1 MTDQTTKPFQWG
13 ILGPGKIAG
22 AFAHGLNEAKGAGIA
37 AVGSRDAGR
46 AEAFAAEYGVTRA
59 YGSYEELVADPDV
72 EAVYVAS
79 PHSEHEAHTLL
90 CLEAGKHVLCEKA
103 FALNAV
109 QSERMI
115 ACAADRGLVLREALW
130 TRFLPAV
137 VRAREL
143 VEAGTIGEVRLSQA
157 DFGFRAEFDPASRL
171 FAPELAG
178 GTLLDLGIYP
188 LQLAF
193 LICGEPVEILT
204 AANLGRTGV
213 DEETAIILRHAGG
226 ALSVM
231 ACSFTVN
238 TPREATIIGT
248 KGRITLR
255 HPWWGATRFS
265 LLVGDGPEE
274 DFEYPNRGGGYTY
287 EAEAF
292 MDLIRTGN
300 PAADLM
306 PLDETLAL
314 MQTMDAIRA
323 RWGLRYPGE

>member
-1 MTDQTTKPFQWG
+1 MTEQTPTPFPWG

-22 AFAHGLNEAKGAGIA
+22 AFAHGLNEAAGASIA

-46 AEAFAAEYGVTRA
+46 AEAFASEYGVTRA
-59 YGSYEELVADPDV
+59 YGSYEELAADPEV

-103 FALNAV
+103 FALNAA

-115 ACAADRGLVLREALW
+115 ACAAERGLVLREALW

-143 VEAGTIGEVRLSQA
+143 IEAGTLGEVRLIQA
-157 DFGFRAEFDPASRL
+157 DFGFRAESDPASRL

-193 LICGEPVEILT
+193 MVCGQPVEILT
-204 AANLGRTGV
+204 AANLGATGV
-213 DEETAIILRHAGG
+213 DEESAIILRHASG

-231 ACSFTVN
+231 ACSFLVN

-248 KGRITLR
+248 KGRLTLR
-255 HPWWGATRFS
+255 HPWWGATRFT
-265 LLVGDGPEE
+265 LQVGEGPEE
-274 DFEYPNRGGGYTY
+274 DFEHPHRGGGYTH

-292 MDLIRTGN
+292 MDLVRTGN
-300 PAADLM
+300 PASDLM

-314 MQTMDAIRA
+314 MRTMDAIRE